1 MALTEDSGDSLDGL
15 RILVLELVV
24 LQITNEK
31 WADRIHFVQFNSEYG
46 AKENIIKM
54 ERKIKKKM
62 INIFRKMKQKSK
74 DRIFS
79 EYPCADFLHNALHFL
94 ARNKP
99 EVTYGEICY
108 ALLKSGN
115 KLTDEEQKI
124 FDNYRKTGQL
134 EMMSD
139 DNIDDWED
147 TK

>member
-1 MALTEDSGDSLDGL
+1 
-15 RILVLELVV
+15 
-24 LQITNEK
+24 
-31 WADRIHFVQFNSEYG
+31 
-46 AKENIIKM
+46 
-54 ERKIKKKM
+54 M

-115 KLTDEEQKI
+115 KLTDEEPGSFVFAQAI
-124 FDNYRKTGQL
+124 IIRKGFFRN
-134 EMMSD
+134 ER
-139 DNIDDWED
+139 
-147 TK
+147 

>member
-1 MALTEDSGDSLDGL
+1 MAITEDSDDSLDGL
-15 RILVLELVV
+15 IILELVV
-24 LQITNEK
+24 LKITNEK

-46 AKENIIKM
+46 AKENIIKI
-54 ERKIKKKM
+54 ERKIKKM

-79 EYPCADFLHNALHFL
+79 EYPCADFLHNVLHFL